1 MNIVRLFAITGE
13 IAEVNPLGDGL
24 INDTYLVKT
33 VGEGDDYV
41 LQRINTRVFPDVEM
55 VMRNIGIVTNHIR
68 QKLVEQGVDD
78 IRRRVLQFVPTT
90 ADTDKLYAEVDGNF
104 WRLMVYIDHTVTK
117 SEVNVENARAAGRAF
132 GQFQA
137 MLADVPE
144 ELGETIKDFHNMEF
158 RISQLKE
165 ACMEDRMGRFDEP
178 EVQELLQEL
187 GARAEEMTAAERL
200 YRAGKL
206 PKRICHC
213 DTKVNN
219 MLFSE
224 DGSEVLCVIDLDTV
238 MPSFIFSD
246 YGDFMR
252 TAPNTVQEDEADFS
266 KIAFREDIYK
276 AFTEG
281 YLSEARAF
289 LTPLEIEML
298 PFAARLFPYMQSVRF
313 LWDYLNGDNYW
324 KVKYDKHNLVRA
336 QNQYYYMRCIE
347 EYEFEHTARTLEC
360 VNWPE
365 QYPYKPEVKVQIK
378 KDDDNLYIHY
388 RVREQSVRAVA
399 EADQGRVWEDSCVE
413 FFCQPNPEDGIYYNF
428 ECNCAGK
435 LLLCAGDSRHDRERA
450 PKEVTD
456 SVWRYAS
463 LGYEPFEER
472 FPNDEC
478 RMQNAELGI
487 EWEVKLRI
495 PKTAFFK
502 HNIQSLSDIRLKYN
516 VYKCGD
522 LLSVP
527 HFVSL
532 FPITT
537 EKPDFHRP
545 EFFQ

>member
-1 MNIVRLFAITGE
+1 MKDIAKLFAINEE
-13 IAEVNPLGDGL
+13 IVEVRPLGDGL
-24 INDTYLVKT
+24 INDTYLVET
-33 VGEGDDYV
+33 AGVGNNYV

-55 VMRNIGIVTNHIR
+55 VMRNIDIVTKHIR
-68 QKLVEQGVDD
+68 GKLMAQGIED
-78 IRRRVLQFVPTT
+78 IDRRVLKFIPL
-90 ADTDKLYAEVDGNF
+90 ANDAEKYYAEVDDNC

-117 SEVNVENARAAGRAF
+117 TEVNTENAMAAGKAF
-132 GQFQA
+132 GQFQK
-137 MLADVPE
+137 MLADVKD

-158 RISQLKE
+158 RIEQLKK
-165 ACMEDRMGRFDEP
+165 ACIEDRMGRFNEP
-178 EVQELLQEL
+178 EVQELLEEL
-187 GARAEEMTAAERL
+187 GARAQEMTAAERL
-200 YRAGKL
+200 YREGKL
-206 PKRICHC
+206 PKRISHC

-246 YGDFMR
+246 YGDFLR
-252 TAPNTVQEDEADFS
+252 TAANTVAEDEADFS

-281 YLSEARAF
+281 YLSEARDF
-289 LTPLEIEML
+289 LTPLEIEMM
-298 PFAARLFPYMQSVRF
+298 PFAVRLFPYMQSVRF
-313 LWDYLNGDNYW
+313 LWDYLNGDEYW

-336 QNQYYYMRCIE
+336 QNQFYYMKCIE
-347 EYEFEHTARTLEC
+347 EYEFEQKAQLLEC

-365 QYPYKPEVKVQIK
+365 EYPYKPEVCLQIK
-378 KDDDNLYIHY
+378 RDDENIYIHY
-388 RVREQSVRAVA
+388 RVKEQSVRAVA
-399 EADQGRVWEDSCVE
+399 EHDQGHVWEDSCVE

-435 LLLCAGDSRHDRERA
+435 LLLCAGKARHNREQA

-472 FPNDEC
+472 QGNV
-478 RMQNAELGI
+478 

-495 PKTAFFK
+495 PKAAFFK
-502 HNIQSLSDIRLKYN
+502 HDISSLSDIKLKYN

-522 LLSVP
+522 KLTVP

-532 FPITT
+532 YPIAT

-545 EFFQ
+545 EFFK